1 MKPARLLPALL
12 VWIIII
18 SAAPTS
24 GQTSVR
30 SSSSLTDISLN
41 GTWQTGLERHYSA
54 TNPVPGLAQDSA
66 KVSPGTLWYRRTVKL
81 PSGDWQQ
88 ATLTLNGA
96 RFHPSVYINGELVGS
111 SEGGMAPIVF
121 PLPRSAVAPGRTI
134 TLEIALLSLKQMS
147 PEDASTVPT
156 ADLWRSNVSSGLWD
170 DVSLH
175 FSGSERLTS
184 VIPFTD
190 FAQRILTLHWRTE
203 NSVPASSVSVEVI
216 SHNGNVLAQA
226 HNTAADPEDSIALSL
241 PSTIQTWSPLHP
253 NLYRLRVTLLQN
265 GRVEDTFQSTW
276 ALKSFSTHD
285 RRFFLNGNPIEL
297 LGGTVVWQRLLRQP
311 DAADVAWSTDWFQR
325 NVTGRLKSYGAN
337 TLRWH
342 LGLPPERLLDLCDRE
357 GLMVQ
362 LEWPFFHSI
371 SASVPSMESQW
382 TAWLTVAMRHPSVVI
397 VHPWNEVGGSVDN
410 GWQAINAILPDFPPL
425 VVAHRDTIHIHKYWW
440 SLFENLGLYYDSASQ
455 FDKTVMVDEFGG
467 NYLDWKGDPG
477 AYPSTRESF
486 LRFLGPDQTRAE
498 RLQFQAE
505 SNARVAE
512 YWRRIGAAGIL
523 PFCILGGP
531 QDGSSWFLGNIHDP
545 QPMPVWDSLAAAW
558 SPVSLSLDV
567 WDRNYVPGQHISV
580 PLYLFNDTDTPVG
593 LRTEVQLIDLSTGA
607 VVSRTP
613 LARSVAAHSRVE
625 LPAALQLPARTGN
638 FRLQAVLLNP
648 PSYDRHPVVS
658 SWDIRALT
666 PTPPKALAAARVA
679 LLDPEDEPEL
689 RTFLRQNGIPSVPLT
704 DPSVNLILGSAAT
717 WKSLNT
723 SSSIHS
729 ELAQAV
735 KHGVSIVLLDI
746 GPRDLGEG
754 YRAQA
759 LGSLD
764 GAPVVRN
771 PYAVTV
777 NLFDGVR
784 LTFSQLAEPESH
796 IQRAPFN
803 RALWAGLPPSA
814 TWLWNGLRGGL
825 IAPAADMEVSGLSQA
840 ALIAQWQE
848 RGADPAGFGAEKSYY
863 AYELAGYYA
872 FSTKG
877 EDTATENALRARV
890 RLLAQDAPALKD
902 VINPDAA
909 IAMTDLA
916 AAWRDALNASAQ
928 RLLPL
933 STCGK
938 NLTRTEIVELV
949 FAPAEGRLILS
960 QALTAGRLV
969 RGSSQPGPYGMRY
982 DPAAEQF
989 TLNMLAQ
996 ALQIAP

>member
-1 MKPARLLPALL
+1 MRHAHLLATLFL
-12 VWIIII
+12 GVVV
-18 SAAPTS
+18 SAV
-24 GQTSVR
+24 GQPPVR
-30 SSSSLTDISLN
+30 TYPLPRDVSLN
-41 GTWQTGLERHYSA
+41 GAWQTGIERHYNGTSS
-54 TNPVPGLAQDSA
+54 VPGLAQDPTTA
-66 KVSPGTLWYRRTVKL
+66 SPGTLWYRRTIKL
-81 PSGDWQQ
+81 PAGDWKQ

-121 PLPRSAVAPGRTI
+121 PLPGSAVAPGRTI

-147 PEDASTVPT
+147 PQDASTVPP

-184 VIPFTD
+184 IIPFSD
-190 FAQRILTLHWRTE
+190 FAHRKLTVNWRAE
-203 NSVPASSVSVEVI
+203 DAIPNSSISAEVLDRA
-216 SHNGNVLAQA
+216 GNVLAQA
-226 HNTAADPEDSIALSL
+226 HNIASRSTGTITLSL
-241 PSTIQTWSPLHP
+241 PSSIQTWSPLLP
-253 NLYRLRVTLLQN
+253 NLYHLRIRLLQHN
-265 GRVEDTFQSTW
+265 HVEDTFESTW

-285 RRFFLNGNPIEL
+285 RRFFLNDKPIEL
-297 LGGTVVWQRLLRQP
+297 LGGTVVWQRFLRQP
-311 DAADVAWSTDWFQR
+311 DAADVAWSTDWFQH

-342 LGLPPERLLDLCDRE
+342 LGLPPERMLDLCDRE

-362 LEWPFFHSI
+362 LEWPFFHGI

-382 TAWLTVAMRHPSVVI
+382 TAWLMVAMRHPSVVI
-397 VHPWNEVGGSVDN
+397 VHPWNEVAGSADYE
-410 GWQAINAILPDFPPL
+410 WQAINAILPDFPPL

-455 FDKTVMVDEFGG
+455 FDKTIMVDEFGG
-467 NYLDWKGDPG
+467 NYLDWNGDPG

-498 RLQFQAE
+498 RLQFHAE

-523 PFCILGGP
+523 PFCILGAP
-531 QDGSSWFLGNIHDP
+531 QDGSSWFLGNIHHP
-545 QPMPVWDSLAAAW
+545 VPMPVWDALAATW
-558 SPVSLSLDV
+558 SPISLSLDV
-567 WDRNYVPGQHISV
+567 WDRNYVPGQRISV
-580 PLYLFNDTDTPVG
+580 PLYLFNDSDTSAM
-593 LRTEVQLIDLSTGA
+593 LRTEVRVVDLATGA
-607 VVSRTP
+607 VIARTP
-613 LARSVAAHSRVE
+613 LAQTVAPHSRAV
-625 LPAALQLPARTGN
+625 LPADLQLPARTGN
-638 FRLQAVLLNP
+638 FSLQAVLLNP
-648 PSYDRHPVVS
+648 PSYDKHPVIS
-658 SWDIRALT
+658 SWDIRTLT
-666 PTPPKALAAARVA
+666 PTLPTALANAHVA
-679 LLDPEDEPEL
+679 LLDPESEPEL
-689 RTFLRQNGIPSVPLT
+689 RNFLRQNGIPLVPLT
-704 DPSVNLILGSAAT
+704 DPSLNLVLGSSAT
-717 WKSLNT
+717 WTSLNT
-723 SSSIHS
+723 SSSTRS
-729 ELAQAV
+729 ELAQAI
-735 KHGVSIVLLDI
+735 KDGVSIVLLDI

-754 YRAQA
+754 YRAKA

-764 GAPVVRN
+764 GAPVVRD
-771 PYAVTV
+771 PYTVTA

-825 IAPAADMEVSGLSQA
+825 IAPAADMEVSGLSQS

-848 RGADPAGFGAEKSYY
+848 RGANPDAFGAGKSYY
-863 AYELAGYYA
+863 AYQLAGYYA
-872 FSTKG
+872 FSTRDK
-877 EDTATENALRARV
+877 DDATQNALRAHV

-909 IAMTDLA
+909 IDITDLA
-916 AAWRDALNASAQ
+916 AEYRDAVNASAQ

-969 RGSSQPGPYGMRY
+969 RGSSQPGPYGIRY

-989 TLNMLAQ
+989 TLNMMAQ
-996 ALQIAP
+996 ALQSPTKN